1 MQRNHPNLTWLPLGE
16 LGAEATSV
24 LYDDVI
30 QPHPHLEKIL
40 APIIDELRPKSNLM
54 CNYAIKY
61 FNMMAEHIRELHKIT
76 AVNFRGTY
84 VVGNSRL
91 KGVEIL
97 TDVLLAKM
105 FDVEGF
111 NVDQL
116 LVLRK
121 RGGKKEL
128 YETAICV
135 SK

>member
-1 MQRNHPNLTWLPLGE
+1 MIQLALFDDNYTTHYIQQDFTFKFPQISGVTFLNGLSEPVHRWFRLTPSYSPE
-16 LGAEATSV
+16 LVRFFVKE
-24 LYDDVI
+24 
-30 QPHPHLEKIL
+30 LE
-40 APIIDELRPKSNLM
+40 
-54 CNYAIKY
+54 
-61 FNMMAEHIRELHKIT
+61 MAEHIRELDKIT
-76 AVNFRGTY
+76 TANFRGTY

-91 KGVEIL
+91 KDVEIL
-97 TDVLLAKM
+97 TDVLLAKI
-105 FDVEGF
+105 FDIEGF

>member
-1 MQRNHPNLTWLPLGE
+1 MG
-16 LGAEATSV
+16 
-24 LYDDVI
+24 
-30 QPHPHLEKIL
+30 
-40 APIIDELRPKSNLM
+40 
-54 CNYAIKY
+54 
-61 FNMMAEHIRELHKIT
+61 EHIRELHKIT
-76 AVNFRGTY
+76 TTNFRGAY